1 MNILKRTAYIL
12 VMCFIF
18 GSPTAMAQM
27 KWNSAYKA
35 YVDQYKDLAIE
46 QMLRYNI
53 PASITLA
60 QGLLESAAGRSDLT
74 RAGNNLRHQVP
85 RMDWTTCLSRRRCT
99 R

>member
-1 MNILKRTAYIL
+1 MNILKKTACLLIL
-12 VMCFIF
+12 CITI
-18 GSPTAMAQM
+18 GSSAALAQM

-74 RAGNNLRHQVP
+74 RAGNNHFGIK
-85 RMDWTTCLSRRRCT
+85 
-99 R
+99 

>member
-1 MNILKRTAYIL
+1 MNILKKTACLLIL
-12 VMCFIF
+12 CITI
-18 GSPTAMAQM
+18 GSSAALAQM

-60 QGLLESAAGRSDLT
+60 Q
-74 RAGNNLRHQVP
+74 
-85 RMDWTTCLSRRRCT
+85 
-99 R
+99 